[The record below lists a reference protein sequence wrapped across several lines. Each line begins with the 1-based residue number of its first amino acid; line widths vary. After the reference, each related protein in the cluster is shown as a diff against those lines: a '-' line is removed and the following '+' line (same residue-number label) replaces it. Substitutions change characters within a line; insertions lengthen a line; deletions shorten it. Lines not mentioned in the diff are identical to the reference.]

1 MAARQEW
8 NHAHVIVVIHPL
20 TFTVDGL
27 ALLMPSDGLTYS
39 AYLITEASDLILLK
53 YLTRMFDDHINLTR
67 TDKVK
72 VLS

>member
-27 ALLMPSDGLTYS
+27 ALLLMPS

-67 TDKVK
+67 TDVEVK